1 MICYIRALEFTGSP
15 FRNADGSLTDAQK
28 RGEKIF
34 NDPNVGCAE
43 CHPESQDP
51 KALYSDAQ
59 THDVETGRIGVRGSG
74 QRRARYITWKAL
86 EAGEIHMVRRATRRS
101 LV

>member
-43 CHPESQDP
+43 CHPGESSDP
-51 KALYSDAQ
+51 KVFYSDAQ
-59 THDVETGRIGVRGSG
+59 THDVGTGRIGVKGV
-74 QRRARYITWKAL
+74 QVNAW
-86 EAGEIHMVRRATRRS
+86 
-101 LV
+101 